1 MRLRTALACHEQ
13 RVKLHRE
20 RPVER
25 GVSTTVPDGMSDV
38 HHFAAGTS
46 SVWSSRLGDSGE
58 PWISPVESGDG
69 RADSKQGS
77 STLELFG
84 VLAGDGV
91 RLVKWLSEVGW
102 FHSVAP

>member
-1 MRLRTALACHEQ
+1 MCIILLQ
-13 RVKLHRE
+13 GPPQSGLV
-20 RPVER
+20 
-25 GVSTTVPDGMSDV
+25 
-38 HHFAAGTS
+38 
-46 SVWSSRLGDSGE
+46 RLGDSGE

-69 RADSKQGS
+69 RAADSKQGS